1 MIAVDSHHTWSGQQ
15 LLESEGWRIDAV
27 PALEGD
33 LDALL
38 TWAGERTDPLGALK
52 PSSLQLPGF
61 DALAVRVRT
70 ALGEEGPGAAWIRGL
85 PTDPEAARL
94 AYLALGCR
102 LGDPLENYGRLYDV
116 IDQGVSYL
124 DKPIPVSQ
132 TRHTTSFH
140 TDSARR
146 DTVPHVV
153 ALLCLQDAIGG
164 DSQIASA
171 TRVHERMRR
180 EAPELLE
187 RLYRDY
193 VRDIVTPGTECT
205 REALLANRFPV
216 YASRR
221 NGTALT
227 FRYMRYWIEKGA
239 ERAGLELEVSD
250 REAMDL
256 LDLMF
261 ADKSLHAQLHLRP
274 GDALFIDNRDIA
286 HNRTS
291 YEDLPEKNRHL
302 VRMWISG
309 ECTV

>member
-1 MIAVDSHHTWSGQQ
+1 VIATDSIHAWSGQE
-15 LLESEGWRIDAV
+15 LLDREDWRIDAA
-27 PALEGD
+27 PALERD

-38 TWAGERTDPLGALK
+38 AWAGEHADPLATLK
-52 PSSLQLPGF
+52 TSSLRLPGF
-61 DALAVRVRT
+61 DALAARARI
-70 ALGEEGPGAAWIRGL
+70 ALGADGPGAAWIRGL

-116 IDQGVSYL
+116 VDKGGSYL

-146 DTVPHVV
+146 ETLPHVV
-153 ALLCLQDAIGG
+153 ALLCLQDATGG
-164 DSQIASA
+164 DSQLASA
-171 TRVHERMRR
+171 SRVHEQMRR

-187 RLYRDY
+187 RLYRGY
-193 VRDIVTPGTECT
+193 VRDIVTPGTEHT
-205 REALLANRFPV
+205 DEALLANCFPV
-216 YASRR
+216 YESRR
-221 NGTALT
+221 DGTGLT

-239 ERAGLELEVSD
+239 ERAGLDFEASD
-250 REAMDL
+250 IEAMDL
-256 LDLMF
+256 LDSMM
-261 ADKSLHAQLHLRP
+261 ADESLHAQLHLRP

-286 HNRTS
+286 HNRTP
-291 YEDLPEKNRHL
+291 YEDLPEKSRHL

-309 ECTV
+309 ERAA